1 MESTAIPYS
10 LTIRIAFDP
19 AKDARNREKH
29 GVSLAFGAEV
39 LADPDRLNVL
49 DVRAAQVEER
59 FVAYGAVG
67 KRVWVCVFT
76 LRDEVYRVISVRK
89 ANGREAKRYKDTP
102 R

>member
-1 MESTAIPYS
+1 M
-10 LTIRIAFDP
+10 RITFDSG
-19 AKDARNREKH
+19 KDASNLEKH

-39 LADPDRLNVL
+39 LADADRLNVL
-49 DVRAAQVEER
+49 DVRFAHVEER

-76 LRDEVYRVISVRK
+76 VRDEVYHIISVRK
-89 ANGREAKRYKDTP
+89 ANGRETKRYKDTP